1 MKYIITDNGG
11 RYYRSKIQGW
21 TVAREAA
28 TEYNSLRNMPRT
40 ICNGELEYERYD
52 DTVYYYPIGE
62 DEAVASS
69 QEVK

>member
-11 RYYRSKIQGW
+11 RYYRSEIDDW

-28 TEYNSLRNMPRT
+28 TEYDNLREMPMA
-40 ICNGELEYERYD
+40 ICNDELEYERYD